1 MKKKSAKIGFS
12 SFQLRVWEAALKIP
26 FGSTRSY
33 SWVARR
39 IGSPRALRAVGTALK
54 NNPYPM
60 VIPCHRVI
68 KSNGD
73 IGGYSRGRKVK
84 KKLIQLEQQL
94 KNIFCLKRKKVVSF
108 NREKSVTSNR

>member
-1 MKKKSAKIGFS
+1 MKKKADSIRFSA
-12 SFQLRVWEAALKIP
+12 FQLRVWEAALKIP

-33 SWVARR
+33 SWIARR

-54 NNPYPM
+54 NNPYPI

-108 NREKSVTSNR
+108 NRKKLIGSNR

>member
-12 SFQLRVWEAALKIP
+12 AFQLRVWEAALKIP

-68 KSNGD
+68 RSNGD
-73 IGGYSRGRKVK
+73 IGEYSQGRKAK
-84 KKLIQLEQQL
+84 ARLLEL
-94 KNIFCLKRKKVVSF
+94 EKRMKNIFCL
-108 NREKSVTSNR
+108 NI

>member
-1 MKKKSAKIGFS
+1 MKKKADSIRFSA
-12 SFQLRVWEAALKIP
+12 FQLRVWEAALKIP

-39 IGSPRALRAVGTALK
+39 IGSPKALRAVGTALK

-108 NREKSVTSNR
+108 NRAKPAGKK